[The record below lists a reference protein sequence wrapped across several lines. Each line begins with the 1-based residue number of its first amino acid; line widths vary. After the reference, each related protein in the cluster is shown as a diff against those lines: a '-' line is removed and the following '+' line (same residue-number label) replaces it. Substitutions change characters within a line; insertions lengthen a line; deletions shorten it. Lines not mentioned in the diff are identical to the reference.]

1 MAGPD
6 DKKRK
11 RAAEGVD
18 APNKKASS
26 AAINVRF
33 PAPRDELYPV
43 VAAAPGLNVPS
54 APFKPFVKANSTKK
68 DSDSPAPSTH
78 SLLLHSSSHA
88 RLDFTAQQQSTS
100 DLTHYVAVYDPQSS
114 SLQVLPAHSV
124 TLRTNLRAEAQE
136 VAAQNAVRTFA
147 QQREDLG
154 QAFGTKKA
162 KKALASKV
170 ENAITSNA
178 DRNRV
183 GGKLDNVESA
193 VMDSVKEASDAMP
206 AKQAQQE
213 EILASKPI
221 PKPNLNATEAE
232 NVYPIGTLVP
242 VADMKALTVKE
253 WQDTV
258 AAGEDVKLT
267 SRFVAHRI
275 AAIATR
281 DDVQRLKALKYL
293 MLLIEFNLALKQ
305 GRGGKKVPPRDQLRQ
320 KLAEWPET
328 LIESVRRKF
337 SDNNELNKWHMDN
350 LITHMAAISLF
361 IDGYKTDTHDLREDL
376 RLENKQMS
384 QYFMELGCKVNNP
397 TEKEQADFKIPN
409 KAVAAQ
415 RRVAKLKIPLDFPKV
430 RMMPRRR

>member
-1 MAGPD
+1 MAAHD

-11 RAAEGVD
+11 RAQEGAD

-33 PAPRDELYPV
+33 PAPRDELFPV
-43 VAAAPGLNVPS
+43 IAAAPGLNVPN
-54 APFKPFVKANSTKK
+54 APFKPFVKVTNPKK
-68 DSDSPAPSTH
+68 EAASPAPSTH
-78 SLLLHSSSHA
+78 SLLLHSTSHA
-88 RLDFTAQQQSTS
+88 RLDFTAQQQSNQ

-114 SLQVLPAHSV
+114 SLQVLPAHAL
-124 TLRTNLRAEAQE
+124 TLRTTLRAEAQE

-183 GGKLDNVESA
+183 GGKLDNVEAA

-213 EILASKPI
+213 EILANKPI
-221 PKPNLNATEAE
+221 PKPNLNATEVE
-232 NVYPIGTLVP
+232 NVYPIGMLIP
-242 VADMKALTVKE
+242 AADMRNLTVKE
-253 WQDTV
+253 WQDSN
-258 AAGEDVKLT
+258 GEDLKLS
-267 SRFVAHRI
+267 SRYVAHRVS
-275 AAIATR
+275 AIAVR

-293 MLLIEFNLALKQ
+293 MLLIEFNLALKPA
-305 GRGGKKVPPRDQLRQ
+305 GKAGKKVPQKDQLRS
-320 KLAEWPET
+320 KLQDWPET
-328 LIESVRRKF
+328 LIESVRRRF

-350 LITHMAAISLF
+350 LTTHMAAIALF
-361 IDGYKTDTHDLREDL
+361 IDGYKLDTHDLREDL

-397 TEKEQADFKIPN
+397 TEREQADFKIPN

-430 RMMPRRR
+430 RMMARRR

>member
-1 MAGPD
+1 
-6 DKKRK
+6 
-11 RAAEGVD
+11 
-18 APNKKASS
+18 
-26 AAINVRF
+26 
-33 PAPRDELYPV
+33 
-43 VAAAPGLNVPS
+43 
-54 APFKPFVKANSTKK
+54 
-68 DSDSPAPSTH
+68 
-78 SLLLHSSSHA
+78 
-88 RLDFTAQQQSTS
+88 
-100 DLTHYVAVYDPQSS
+100 
-114 SLQVLPAHSV
+114 
-124 TLRTNLRAEAQE
+124 LRAEAQE

-183 GGKLDNVESA
+183 GGKLDNVEAA

-206 AKQAQQE
+206 AKQTQQE
-213 EILASKPI
+213 EILANKPI
-221 PKPNLNATEAE
+221 PKPNLNATEVE
-232 NVYPIGTLVP
+232 NVYPIGMLIP
-242 VADMKALTVKE
+242 AADMRNLTVKE
-253 WQDTV
+253 WQDSN
-258 AAGEDVKLT
+258 GEDLKLS
-267 SRFVAHRI
+267 SRYVAHRVS
-275 AAIATR
+275 AIAVR

-293 MLLIEFNLALKQ
+293 MLLIEFNLALKPA
-305 GRGGKKVPPRDQLRQ
+305 GKAGKKVPQKDQLRS
-320 KLAEWPET
+320 KLQDWPET
-328 LIESVRRKF
+328 LIESVRRRF

-350 LITHMAAISLF
+350 LVTHMAAIALF
-361 IDGYKTDTHDLREDL
+361 IDGYKLDTHDLREDL

-430 RMMPRRR
+430 RMMARRR

>member
-1 MAGPD
+1 
-6 DKKRK
+6 
-11 RAAEGVD
+11 
-18 APNKKASS
+18 
-26 AAINVRF
+26 
-33 PAPRDELYPV
+33 
-43 VAAAPGLNVPS
+43 
-54 APFKPFVKANSTKK
+54 
-68 DSDSPAPSTH
+68 
-78 SLLLHSSSHA
+78 
-88 RLDFTAQQQSTS
+88 
-100 DLTHYVAVYDPQSS
+100 VAVFDPQSP

-232 NVYPIGTLVP
+232 NVYPIGMLVP
-242 VADMKALTVKE
+242 AADMKALTVKE

-267 SRFVAHRI
+267 SRFVAHRV

-305 GRGGKKVPPRDQLRQ
+305 GRGGKKVPPRDQLRA
-320 KLAEWPET
+320 KLVDWPET
-328 LIESVRRKF
+328 LIESVRRRF

-376 RLENKQMS
+376 RLENKQYVPFFFTS
-384 QYFMELGCKVNNP
+384 S
-397 TEKEQADFKIPN
+397 
-409 KAVAAQ
+409 
-415 RRVAKLKIPLDFPKV
+415 PLTTC
-430 RMMPRRR
+430 

>member
-1 MAGPD
+1 
-6 DKKRK
+6 
-11 RAAEGVD
+11 V
-18 APNKKASS
+18 
-26 AAINVRF
+26 
-33 PAPRDELYPV
+33 PA
-43 VAAAPGLNVPS
+43 
-54 APFKPFVKANSTKK
+54 APFKPFVKVTDSKK
-68 DSDSPAPSTH
+68 EGASPAPSTH
-78 SLLLHSSSHA
+78 SLLLHSTSHA
-88 RLDFTAQQQSTS
+88 RLDFTAQQQSNQ
-100 DLTHYVAVYDPQSS
+100 DVAHYVAVYDPQTS
-114 SLQVLPAHSV
+114 SLQVLPAHPV
-124 TLRTNLRAEAQE
+124 TLRTTLRAEAQE
-136 VAAQNAVRTFA
+136 VAAQKAARSYT

-170 ENAITSNA
+170 ENAITTNA

-232 NVYPIGTLVP
+232 NVYPIGMLIPAT
-242 VADMKALTVKE
+242 DMRNLTVKE
-253 WQDTV
+253 WQD
-258 AAGEDVKLT
+258 ANGEDLKLS
-267 SRFVAHRI
+267 SRFVAHRVNPI
-275 AAIATR
+275 AVR

-293 MLLIEFNLALKQ
+293 MLLLEFNLALKPA
-305 GRGGKKVPPRDQLRQ
+305 GKAGKKVPQKDQLRS
-320 KLAEWPET
+320 KLEDWPET
-328 LIESVRRKF
+328 LIESVRRRF

-376 RLENKQMS
+376 RLENKQYVLTSNYLYPIMLTKVYRMS

>member
-1 MAGPD
+1 MAAHD

-11 RAAEGVD
+11 RAAEGAD
-18 APNKKASS
+18 GPNKKASS
-26 AAINVRF
+26 AAITVRF
-33 PAPRDELYPV
+33 PASRDELHPV
-43 VAAAPGLNVPS
+43 IAAAPGLNVPA
-54 APFKPFVKANSTKK
+54 APFKPFVKVTNSKK
-68 DSDSPAPSTH
+68 EGVSPAPSTH
-78 SLLLHSSSHA
+78 SLLLHSTSHA
-88 RLDFTAQQQSTS
+88 RLDFTAQQQSS
-100 DLTHYVAVYDPQSS
+100 QDIAHYVAVYDPQSS
-114 SLQVLPAHSV
+114 SLQVIPAHPV
-124 TLRTNLRAEAQE
+124 TLRTTLRAEAQE
-136 VAAQNAVRTFA
+136 VAAQKAARTYA

-170 ENAITSNA
+170 ENAITTNA

-232 NVYPIGTLVP
+232 NVYPIGMLIPAT
-242 VADMKALTVKE
+242 DMRNLTVKE
-253 WQDTV
+253 WQD
-258 AAGEDVKLT
+258 ANGEDLKLS
-267 SRFVAHRI
+267 SRFVAHRVNPI
-275 AAIATR
+275 AVR

-293 MLLIEFNLALKQ
+293 MLLIEFNLALKPA
-305 GRGGKKVPPRDQLRQ
+305 GKAGKKVPQKDQLRS
-320 KLAEWPET
+320 KLEEWPET
-328 LIESVRRKF
+328 LIESVRRRF

-415 RRVAKLKIPLDFPKV
+415 RRVAKLKLPLDFPKV